1 MHTVYCDYNATTPLD
16 AGVRAAMEPFFGEV
30 WGNPSSLHRVGRRA
44 RAALDD
50 LRERAAR
57 ALGAK
62 PSEIV
67 FTSGGTESVNL
78 AVLGAAR
85 ARRERGRH
93 LITSVIEHH
102 AVLHA
107 MDHLERRDG
116 FEVTRLPVTREGV
129 VDPDLL
135 ARALRPDTILVSIM
149 AANNEIG
156 TLQPVREIAALCQR
170 HGVLFHTDAVQ
181 FFGKMPFSGVA
192 DLGAD
197 LISLCAHKIHGPKGA
212 GLLYLR
218 SPLQIEPLLF
228 GGPHENERRAG
239 TENLAAIAGMVHAL
253 EHFLRPPVFDPER
266 MQRLSVT
273 LMDGLL
279 RIPGVHLLGSRDR
292 RLPNTVAV
300 GVEGLDSATLV
311 AALDVEGVCTSA
323 GSACTSGALEPSH
336 VAVALGVPP
345 EVAGGLVRFSLGRE
359 NTEADVRAAIE
370 AFEKVVRV
378 GRTCGQPAQQL

>member
-1 MHTVYCDYNATTPLD
+1 
-16 AGVRAAMEPFFGEV
+16 
-30 WGNPSSLHRVGRRA
+30 
-44 RAALDD
+44 
-50 LRERAAR
+50 
-57 ALGAK
+57 
-62 PSEIV
+62 
-67 FTSGGTESVNL
+67 
-78 AVLGAAR
+78 
-85 ARRERGRH
+85 
-93 LITSVIEHH
+93 
-102 AVLHA
+102 
-107 MDHLERRDG
+107 MDHLERREG

-135 ARALRPDTILVSIM
+135 ARVIRPDTILVSIM

-156 TLQPVREIAALCQR
+156 TLQPVREIAALCRR

-239 TENLAAIAGMVHAL
+239 TENLAAIAGMVHAM

-266 MQRLSVT
+266 MQWLSAT
-273 LMDGLL
+273 LMEGLL

-311 AALDVEGVCTSA
+311 AALDVEGICVSA

-336 VAVALGVPP
+336 VAVALGLPP

-359 NTEADVRAAIE
+359 NTEADVRAVIE

-378 GRTCGQPAQQL
+378 GRTCGQPARQL

>member
-57 ALGAK
+57 ALGAR

-107 MDHLERRDG
+107 MDHLERREG

-135 ARALRPDTILVSIM
+135 ARAFRPDTILVSIM

-266 MQRLSVT
+266 MQRLSTT
-273 LMDGLL
+273 LMEGLL

>member
-57 ALGAK
+57 ALGAR

-107 MDHLERRDG
+107 MDHLERREG

-135 ARALRPDTILVSIM
+135 ARAFRPDTILVSIM

-266 MQRLSVT
+266 MQRLSTT
-273 LMDGLL
+273 LMEGLL
-279 RIPGVHLLGSRDR
+279 RIPGVHLLGSRDH

-336 VAVALGVPP
+336 VAVALGVAP

>member
-1 MHTVYCDYNATTPLD
+1 MHIVYCDYNATTPLD

-30 WGNPSSLHRVGRRA
+30 WGNPSSLHRIGRRA

-62 PSEIV
+62 PGEIV

-78 AVLGAAR
+78 AVLGTAR
-85 ARRERGRH
+85 ARRDRGRH
-93 LITSVIEHH
+93 LITSAIEHH

-107 MDHLERRDG
+107 MDHLERREG

-129 VDPDLL
+129 VAPDLL
-135 ARALRPDTILVSIM
+135 ARVIRPDTILVSIM

-156 TLQPVREIAALCQR
+156 TLQPVREIAALCRR

-212 GLLYLR
+212 GLLSLR

-239 TENLAAIAGMVHAL
+239 TENLAAIAGMVHAM

-266 MQRLSVT
+266 MQWLSAT
-273 LMDGLL
+273 LMEGLL

-311 AALDVEGVCTSA
+311 AALDVEGICVSA
-323 GSACTSGALEPSH
+323 GSACPSGALEPSH
-336 VAVALGVPP
+336 VAVALGLPP

-359 NTEADVRAAIE
+359 NTEADVRAVIE

-378 GRTCGQPAQQL
+378 GRTCGQPARQL

>member
-1 MHTVYCDYNATTPLD
+1 MHIVYCDYNATTPLD

-30 WGNPSSLHRVGRRA
+30 WGNPSSLHRIGRRA

-62 PSEIV
+62 PGEIV

-78 AVLGAAR
+78 AVLGTAR
-85 ARRERGRH
+85 ARRDRGRH
-93 LITSVIEHH
+93 LITSAIEHH

-107 MDHLERRDG
+107 MDHLERREG

-135 ARALRPDTILVSIM
+135 ARVIRPDTILVSIM

-156 TLQPVREIAALCQR
+156 TLQPVREIAALCRR

-239 TENLAAIAGMVHAL
+239 TENLAAIAGMVHAM

-266 MQRLSVT
+266 MQWLSAT
-273 LMDGLL
+273 LMEGLL

-311 AALDVEGVCTSA
+311 AALDVEGICVSA

-336 VAVALGVPP
+336 VAVALGLPP

-359 NTEADVRAAIE
+359 NTEADVRAVIE

-378 GRTCGQPAQQL
+378 GRTCGQPARQL

>member
-57 ALGAK
+57 ALGAR

-107 MDHLERRDG
+107 MDHLERREG

-135 ARALRPDTILVSIM
+135 ARAFRPDTILVSIM

-218 SPLQIEPLLF
+218 SALQIEPLLF

-266 MQRLSVT
+266 MQRLSTT
-273 LMDGLL
+273 LMEGLL

>member
-30 WGNPSSLHRVGRRA
+30 WGNPSSLHRIGRRA

-62 PSEIV
+62 PGEIV

-78 AVLGAAR
+78 AVLGTAR
-85 ARRERGRH
+85 ARRDRGRH
-93 LITSVIEHH
+93 LITSAIEHH

-107 MDHLERRDG
+107 MDHLERREG

-135 ARALRPDTILVSIM
+135 ARVIRPDTILVSIM

-156 TLQPVREIAALCQR
+156 TLQPVREIAALCRR

-239 TENLAAIAGMVHAL
+239 TENLAAIAGMVHAM

-266 MQRLSVT
+266 MQWLSAT
-273 LMDGLL
+273 LMEGLL

-311 AALDVEGVCTSA
+311 AALDVEGICVSA

-336 VAVALGVPP
+336 VAVALGLPP

-359 NTEADVRAAIE
+359 NTEADVRAVIE

-378 GRTCGQPAQQL
+378 GRTCGQPARQL